1 MENDNSRRH
10 YAMLLF
16 ECCVC
21 FAAALLVPWGAIR
34 LISGISTSVILFSH
48 FFTIISAVV
57 TFVYLAR
64 ESDAHALR
72 LVGISLG
79 LACLPAVLL
88 ALSAAGLRVAA
99 ALVIVAAIC
108 LGIGMGSCMMFVA
121 ALLGSCV
128 QVNGDAM
135 FSSSIFIAL
144 LVSLALCWATPVI
157 VVIASITFS
166 AIAFL
171 LYRFASSTMPDDLRI
186 PRGQNVSVVKV
197 KTSVALSCQTLCATV
212 VIAVSTA
219 ADTLAL
225 PLTIAGSLTGV
236 AIGGVAQRLAEGDH
250 MNPASMQRATGA
262 MLVSTVLVTGCA
274 ALLCNPHTAILIA
287 SPCASCAFA
296 MLLVFNWNVLV
307 TEVREFALAPLP
319 HFKKGFVGIW
329 VGVATGLAIAGAS
342 HMVSSLTPENSII
355 AYTLAIGF
363 VTLCLAISP
372 VFCKPDDTEDFDSIY
387 QLLVPEEELVFKGKP
402 QTLEKGCAAI
412 AKKCSLTKR
421 EAQVL
426 EYLARGRNAKH
437 IQDEL
442 CVSFS
447 TAKTHIYHIYQKLN
461 VNSQQQ
467 LIDLVESANEH

>member
-1 MENDNSRRH
+1 
-10 YAMLLF
+10 
-16 ECCVC
+16 
-21 FAAALLVPWGAIR
+21 
-34 LISGISTSVILFSH
+34 
-48 FFTIISAVV
+48 
-57 TFVYLAR
+57 
-64 ESDAHALR
+64 
-72 LVGISLG
+72 
-79 LACLPAVLL
+79 
-88 ALSAAGLRVAA
+88 
-99 ALVIVAAIC
+99 
-108 LGIGMGSCMMFVA
+108 
-121 ALLGSCV
+121 
-128 QVNGDAM
+128 
-135 FSSSIFIAL
+135 
-144 LVSLALCWATPVI
+144 
-157 VVIASITFS
+157 
-166 AIAFL
+166 
-171 LYRFASSTMPDDLRI
+171 
-186 PRGQNVSVVKV
+186 
-197 KTSVALSCQTLCATV
+197 
-212 VIAVSTA
+212 
-219 ADTLAL
+219 
-225 PLTIAGSLTGV
+225 
-236 AIGGVAQRLAEGDH
+236 
-250 MNPASMQRATGA
+250 MQRATGA
-262 MLVSTVLVTGCA
+262 MLVSTVLVTGCV

-287 SPCASCAFA
+287 SPCASCALA

-387 QLLVPEEELVFKGKP
+387 QLLVPEEELIFKGKP